1 MNKSFQSFKGDELL
15 DFIRNTKQ
23 ITDFK
28 KKSFVET
35 PNLKSVCEGLTLWE
49 EITPFLVITTIKD
62 VPKYMVELEKWVDK
76 LKRFYEVGEKTFL
89 TKNPSN
95 PGDDET
101 FYLHCLR
108 FYLPQIAKD
117 TAQKFSLGLGVYT
130 MQGFESRNK
139 ESKYTLRRFTNTKGN
154 IVAPNLRRLYDKF
167 EWSEL

>member
-1 MNKSFQSFKGDELL
+1 M
-15 DFIRNTKQ
+15 
-23 ITDFK
+23 
-28 KKSFVET
+28 ET

-130 MQGFESRNK
+130 MQGFERRNK